1 MYIDLYSLQSTVQ
14 SNQIVKWENVT
25 LLYILRK
32 PRAVRRLSRA
42 PTLLLHNFTFQ
53 SYTQL
58 YQAYFSLVINR
69 RGYGRLVHTPTCAH
83 THTQQHTCTHKHPHM
98 CTHTHTHTHT
108 CTHTHTVTY
117 CLYSCQVFPL
127 AGASV
132 YEHISKNGDVTHA
145 KDTGLISTLHHVQK
159 A

>member
-98 CTHTHTHTHT
+98 CTHTHTYMHTHT
-108 CTHTHTVTY
+108 LLHTVSILARCFLWQAPVSMNTY
-117 CLYSCQVFPL
+117 QRT
-127 AGASV
+127 
-132 YEHISKNGDVTHA
+132 E
-145 KDTGLISTLHHVQK
+145 TLHMPKTQV
-159 A
+159 